1 MIYLFE
7 DKEGRKAKYI
17 QGTIDDSVLKSAI
30 MNCSKDELEAYID
43 DNFKDADAVLFHVSY
58 VFPKAG
64 LTNDLVKDTFIKRGV
79 PFVYFSGGS
88 QCSISRNNDI
98 MTADVRSEEM
108 YRNLS
113 DFVNEYKNNASINLP
128 LLVYGKGYL
137 MNSLLK
143 IMELVNAALWKYDR
157 TQSIGTMELMRIKSI
172 ITSRMQESELQLEK
186 ESLLN
191 FIDSQ
196 RVLGT
201 LTPDSIISELQTIID
216 KY

>member
-30 MNCSKDELEAYID
+30 MNCSREELESYID
-43 DNFKDADAVLFHVSY
+43 ENFKDADAVLFHLSY
-58 VFPKAG
+58 VFPNPG
-64 LTNDLVKDTFIKRGV
+64 LTNDLVKETFIRRGV

-98 MTADVRSEEM
+98 MTADVRSQDM
-108 YRNLS
+108 YHNLS
-113 DFVNEYKNNASINLP
+113 DFVNDYKNNGFINLP

-143 IMELVNAALWKYDR
+143 IIELINVALWKYDR
-157 TQSIGTMELMRIKSI
+157 TQSISLMELMKIKSI
-172 ITSRMQESELQLEK
+172 IISRMQESELQLEK
-186 ESLLN
+186 EALIN

-196 RVLGT
+196 RTSGT
-201 LTPDSIISELQTIID
+201 LTPDSIISEIQKIID